1 MGVVYFSGN
10 AFFFKKHQA
19 LPALVDVF
27 NVAEWV
33 FGILFLE
40 ARPWKAMDKMASA
53 SAVIWGT
60 QNEGFQAILLW
71 QNGCFLVRE
80 SPQEIPSIQF

>member
-1 MGVVYFSGN
+1 M
-10 AFFFKKHQA
+10 AFFLKKHQA

-40 ARPWKAMDKMASA
+40 ARRTGNLNLHSR
-53 SAVIWGT
+53 
-60 QNEGFQAILLW
+60 NERLDVVSGFLKIKRW
-71 QNGCFLVRE
+71 IG
-80 SPQEIPSIQF
+80 I

>member
-1 MGVVYFSGN
+1 MFQAMRFFEKTSGTSCTGGCLQCGGMGLWNS
-10 AFFFKKHQA
+10 
-19 LPALVDVF
+19 LPRSLAV
-27 NVAEWV
+27 ESH
-33 FGILFLE
+33 GS
-40 ARPWKAMDKMASA
+40 KMPSA

-71 QNGCFLVRE
+71 QNGWFLVRE

>member
-10 AFFFKKHQA
+10 AFFLKKHQA

-40 ARPWKAMDKMASA
+40 ARPWKAMDKNAL
-53 SAVIWGT
+53 GLGGDLG
-60 QNEGFQAILLW
+60 N
-71 QNGCFLVRE
+71 
-80 SPQEIPSIQF
+80 PK

>member
-1 MGVVYFSGN
+1 MFCGIC
-10 AFFFKKHQA
+10 FFEKHQA

-40 ARPWKAMDKMASA
+40 ARHRTQQSEHHALDRCLGNPKWEIPKYPSGAKWGVVIVSA
-53 SAVIWGT
+53 S
-60 QNEGFQAILLW
+60 
-71 QNGCFLVRE
+71 
-80 SPQEIPSIQF
+80 SPPNPRKKNQV